1 MTSRHPM
8 PVASPFSRG
17 GAVPPAR
24 SRAGRADGWRR
35 RRWRWLWGVG
45 ALAGT
50 VAAGLLLAGG
60 DRPDPGPSCNPLADG
75 AVSGLTV
82 FTSWL
87 AEYHVAGVIGE
98 VGWPSSPTDDWASVA
113 GPWVNAALGRGVGLY
128 VWGAAQNWAPT
139 YPLAVYRNSPTG
151 ELVAGTQSRL
161 VEHVSAS
168 LGAGV
173 TALRGVAL
181 SGPSF
186 GAALDGST
194 SSYSS
199 RHPGVRGI
207 DYSYPSRGFLVQL
220 SQRGIRSVRL
230 AVMWERLQPRPF
242 GPLAPGEMGELRRV
256 LRDASE
262 LGMSVVIDLHNYGRY
277 AEGSASGARRVLR
290 VGSVALPASSLAD
303 LWRRVAREL
312 RGSPALAAYGLMNE
326 PHDLP
331 GGSPGWEETTREVVA
346 AIREVDPSTLVLV
359 PGYGWSAATH
369 WRENHPR
376 PWVQGPGVAYEA
388 HQYFDHDGSGRYLL
402 PIDEENALAKRASC
416 PSSSHRS

>member
-1 MTSRHPM
+1 MTSRHPI
-8 PVASPFSRG
+8 PAASPFSRG
-17 GAVPPAR
+17 GAVGPAR
-24 SRAGRADGWRR
+24 SRAGRANGGRQRGWRLR
-35 RRWRWLWGVG
+35 WGVG

-60 DRPDPGPSCNPLADG
+60 DRPDPAPTCDPLADR
-75 AVSGLTV
+75 AVSDLTV

-87 AEYHVAGVIGE
+87 AEHHVAGVIGE
-98 VGWPSSPTDDWASVA
+98 VGWPSSPNDDWASVA
-113 GPWVNAALGRGVGLY
+113 APWVNTALGRGVGLY
-128 VWGAAQNWAPT
+128 VWGAAENWAPT

-151 ELVAGTQSRL
+151 GLVAGTQSWL
-161 VEHVSAS
+161 VERVSAS
-168 LGAGV
+168 SGAGV
-173 TALRGVAL
+173 AALRGVAL

-207 DYSYPSRGFLVQL
+207 DYAYPSRRFLVQL
-220 SQRGIRSVRL
+220 SQRGVRSVRL
-230 AVMWERLQPRPF
+230 AVMWERLQSRPF
-242 GPLAPGEMGELRRV
+242 GPLAPGEVGELRRV

-290 VGSVALPASSLAD
+290 VGSDALPASSLAD

-331 GGSPGWEETTREVVA
+331 GGAARWEETTREVVA
-346 AIREVDPSTLVLV
+346 AIREIDPSTLVLV
-359 PGYGWSAATH
+359 PGYGWSAAAD
-369 WRENHPR
+369 WRENHPM

-388 HQYFDHDGSGRYLL
+388 HQYFDYDRTGRYLL
-402 PIDEENALAKRASC
+402 PIDEENALATKTSC
-416 PSSSHRS
+416 PSPSRRS